1 MVDPRDF
8 MERLKDAESRRLG
21 PCITGHVSAPSIDS
35 IEDQAMWMVIRK
47 VFKDTSD
54 VEFAAR
60 FGVWI
65 TLK

>member
-1 MVDPRDF
+1 MFD
-8 MERLKDAESRRLG
+8 ERRKDAARRRVG
-21 PCITGHVSAPSIDS
+21 PCITGNVSAPIISS
-35 IEDQAMWMVIRK
+35 LEDQAMWMTIRR

-65 TLK
+65 TLE

>member
-1 MVDPRDF
+1 MLDRRD
-8 MERLKDAESRRLG
+8 ESRRVG
-21 PCITGHVSAPSIDS
+21 PIHTGNVSAPLISS
-35 IEDQAMWMVIRK
+35 IEDQTMWMVIRK

-65 TLK
+65 TLE

>member
-1 MVDPRDF
+1 MDF
-8 MERLKDAESRRLG
+8 ERERNDSAKRRIG
-21 PCITGHVSAPSIDS
+21 PIITGNVSAPCIDS
-35 IEDQAMWMVIRK
+35 IEDQAMWMTIRR

-65 TLK
+65 TLEDKP

>member
-1 MVDPRDF
+1 MLDRRD
-8 MERLKDAESRRLG
+8 ESRRVG
-21 PCITGHVSAPSIDS
+21 PIHTGNVSAPLLES

-65 TLK
+65 TLE

>member
-1 MVDPRDF
+1 MFD
-8 MERLKDAESRRLG
+8 ERRKDAESRRTG
-21 PCITGHVSAPSIDS
+21 PILTGNVSAPIIGS
-35 IEDQAMWMVIRK
+35 IEDQAMWMTIRR

-65 TLK
+65 TLE